1 MKSSILATFGSWKSP
16 ISTDIIVSGSI
27 GLGEV
32 TFDNEDIYLLE
43 SRATERDVMFS
54 LNVMLM
60 AKSQIKH
67 LNHSMCIPVFMNM
80 GEEHF

>member
-1 MKSSILATFGSWKSP
+1 MKSSILTAFGSWKSP

-43 SRATERDVMFS
+43 SRATEGDVMFS

-67 LNHSMCIPVFMNM
+67 FNHSMCIPVFMNM